1 MPFRKLVS
9 KQMSSMLKALAHP
22 HRLQL
27 IEELGNKELDVNTL
41 QEALETSHSHVSQ
54 HLAVLRAHKIVTEH
68 REGRF
73 VYYRLRDVE
82 LAVWLLEGL
91 KFLSEEQSTSEQ
103 MREALDSARQV
114 WSVQPQPQQI
124 VAVTESGKTSD

>member
-1 MPFRKLVS
+1 MPFRKMVS
-9 KQMSSMLKALAHP
+9 KEMSNLLKALAHP

-41 QEALETSHSHVSQ
+41 QELLEISHSHVSQ
-54 HLAVLRAHKIVTEH
+54 HLAVFRAHKIVTER

-73 VYYRLRDVE
+73 VYYRLTKPA
-82 LAVWLLEGL
+82 LAIWLLEGL
-91 KFLSEEQSTSEQ
+91 KFLSEEPSVAEQ

-114 WSVQPQPQQI
+114 WLAQQQTAMPSSVNDKI
-124 VAVTESGKTSD
+124 SD